1 MNKKIIPYIYILF
14 LSYFSHEAIGQNLEL
29 NIAASDS
36 IQTTILNEISFIK
49 KHALK
54 KDILDEVDRILQQ
67 VKKRGFFTARIDSIS
82 KADKT
87 FSAHINL
94 GKKTNKIIIINKLKP
109 EERTKLYG
117 ASQTSELAI
126 DSIKIKTN
134 EFDEFTNQLLEQI
147 DKTGKSFSKISYIN
161 PILKNDTLIIELT
174 ISDSSNRKI
183 DKVIVKG
190 YDEFPEKF
198 IKRFFKINKQTIFS
212 KQKMKE
218 VSQLTKSLD
227 FVLEKKEPEVLFKK
241 DSTHLYL
248 FLDKL
253 ETSSFDGIVNF
264 ASKED
269 GQGLLLNGNLDL
281 KLTNIL
287 NTGENFELFWN
298 KVAQEKSEFKINTA
312 LPYIYHSFLSA
323 EIGFN
328 LYRQDSTFL
337 NTSFNLKTEYELSR
351 RSKALIL
358 YSNEKSSY
366 LLSTT
371 ENNFESYSN
380 YFIGTGYQLKNIS
393 STYLY
398 KNNFSLELYAS
409 FGKRKTTLIDV
420 NQFKLKLLTLINF
433 KTTQKSYL
441 HIKTESQMLFSN
453 NYLVNELY
461 RIGGANSIRG
471 LNEQSIYTN
480 RFLYMNIEYRFLTS
494 VVSYLYS
501 ITDIGFYNEFIAT
514 KTRNALGL
522 GGGYRFKLNNNF
534 IDLGYVIGSNSD
546 TEMKLNN
553 SKLIV
558 KWTTFF

>member
-14 LSYFSHEAIGQNLEL
+14 LSYFSHEIIGQNLEL

-36 IQTTILNEISFIK
+36 IQTTTLNEISFIK

-54 KDILDEVDRILQQ
+54 KDVYKEI
-67 VKKRGFFTARIDSIS
+67 
-82 KADKT
+82 
-87 FSAHINL
+87 
-94 GKKTNKIIIINKLKP
+94 TNIHNKLKKEGYFITTIDTIVKS
-109 EERTKLYG
+109 EEKYTAYFTLGRKTDNIIVIIPHKLKIRNLG
-117 ASQTSELAI
+117 MRG
-126 DSIKIKTN
+126 DSIRIKTK
-134 EFDEFTNQLLEQI
+134 EFENFKNLLLTDLDAKGNSFSEIKFTNPTYV
-147 DKTGKSFSKISYIN
+147 K
-161 PILKNDTLIIELT
+161 DTLVLQLKIIESLKR
-174 ISDSSNRKI
+174 NI
-183 DKVIVKG
+183 DKVLVKG

-218 VSQLTKSLD
+218 VSQLTKNLD
-227 FVLEKKEPEVLFKK
+227 FVLEKKKPEVLFKK
-241 DSTHLYL
+241 DSTHVYL
-248 FLDKL
+248 FLNKL

-298 KVAQEKSEFKINTA
+298 KVAQEKSEFKINA
-312 LPYIYHSFLSA
+312 VIPYIYHSFLSA

-337 NTSFNLKTEYELSR
+337 NTSFNLKTEYDLSR
-351 RSKALIL
+351 RSKASLA
-358 YSNEKSSY
+358 YSNERSSY

-371 ENNFESYSN
+371 ENNLDSYSN

-393 STYLY
+393 NTGLY
-398 KNNFSLELYAS
+398 KNDFGLELYAS
-409 FGKRKTTLIDV
+409 LGKRKTTLVDV
-420 NQFKLKLLTLINF
+420 NQFKLKLLTLINL
-433 KTTQKSYL
+433 KTSQRSYL
-441 HIKTESQMLFSN
+441 NIKTESQMLFSN

-480 RFLYMNIEYRFLTS
+480 RFLYTNIEYRFLTS

-501 ITDIGFYNEFIAT
+501 ITDIGFYNESIST

-534 IDLGYVIGSNSD
+534 IDLGYVIGGYSD

>member
-1 MNKKIIPYIYILF
+1 M
-14 LSYFSHEAIGQNLEL
+14 SYFSHETIGQNLEL
-29 NIAASDS
+29 NIATSDS
-36 IQTTILNEISFIK
+36 IQTTTLNEISFIK
-49 KHALK
+49 IHTLK
-54 KDILDEVDRILQQ
+54 KDVYKEI
-67 VKKRGFFTARIDSIS
+67 
-82 KADKT
+82 
-87 FSAHINL
+87 
-94 GKKTNKIIIINKLKP
+94 TNIHNKLKKEGYFITTIDTIVKS
-109 EERTKLYG
+109 EEKYTAYFTLGRKTDNIIIMIPHKLKIRNLEMRG
-117 ASQTSELAI
+117 
-126 DSIKIKTN
+126 DSIRIKTK
-134 EFDEFTNQLLEQI
+134 EFENFKNLLLT
-147 DKTGKSFSKISYIN
+147 DLDTKGNSFSEIKFTKPTYV
-161 PILKNDTLIIELT
+161 KDTLVLQLKIIESLKR
-174 ISDSSNRKI
+174 NI
-183 DKVIVKG
+183 DKVLVKG

-198 IKRFFKINKQTIFS
+198 IKRFYKINKQTIFS
-212 KQKMKE
+212 KKRLEE
-218 VSQLTKSLD
+218 VSQLTKNLD
-227 FVLEKKEPEVLFKK
+227 FVREKKEPEVLFKK
-241 DSTHLYL
+241 DSTHVYL
-248 FLDKL
+248 FLNKL

-298 KVAQEKSEFKINTA
+298 KVAQEKSEFKINA
-312 LPYIYHSFLSA
+312 VIPYIYHSFLSA

-337 NTSFNLKTEYELSR
+337 NTSFNLKTEYDLSR
-351 RSKALIL
+351 RSKASLA
-358 YSNEKSSY
+358 YSNERSSY

-371 ENNFESYSN
+371 ENNLDSYSN

-393 STYLY
+393 NTDLY
-398 KNNFSLELYAS
+398 KNDFGLELYAS

-420 NQFKLKLLTLINF
+420 NQFKLKLLTLINL
-433 KTTQKSYL
+433 KTSQRSYL
-441 HIKTESQMLFSN
+441 NIKTESQMLFSN

-480 RFLYMNIEYRFLTS
+480 RFLYTNIEYRFLTS

-501 ITDIGFYNEFIAT
+501 ITDIGFYNESIST

-534 IDLGYVIGSNSD
+534 IDLGYVVGSYSD
-546 TEMKLNN
+546 SEMNLNN

-558 KWTTFF
+558 KWTSFF

>member
-14 LSYFSHEAIGQNLEL
+14 LSYFSHEIIGQNLEL

-36 IQTTILNEISFIK
+36 IQTTTLNEISFIK

-54 KDILDEVDRILQQ
+54 KDVYKEI
-67 VKKRGFFTARIDSIS
+67 
-82 KADKT
+82 
-87 FSAHINL
+87 
-94 GKKTNKIIIINKLKP
+94 TNIHNKLKKEGYFITTIDTIVKS
-109 EERTKLYG
+109 EEKYTAYFTLGRKTDNIIVIIPHKLKIRNLG
-117 ASQTSELAI
+117 MRG
-126 DSIKIKTN
+126 DSIRIKTK
-134 EFDEFTNQLLEQI
+134 EFENFKNLLLTDLDAKGNSFSEIKFTNPTYV
-147 DKTGKSFSKISYIN
+147 K
-161 PILKNDTLIIELT
+161 DTLVLQLKIIESLKR
-174 ISDSSNRKI
+174 NI
-183 DKVIVKG
+183 DKVLVKG

-218 VSQLTKSLD
+218 VSQLTKNLD
-227 FVLEKKEPEVLFKK
+227 FVLEKKKPEVLFKK
-241 DSTHLYL
+241 DSTHVYL
-248 FLDKL
+248 FLNKL

-298 KVAQEKSEFKINTA
+298 KVAQEKSEFKINA
-312 LPYIYHSFLSA
+312 VIPYIYHSFLSA

-337 NTSFNLKTEYELSR
+337 NTSFNLKTEYDLSR
-351 RSKALIL
+351 RSKASLA
-358 YSNEKSSY
+358 YSNERSSY

-371 ENNFESYSN
+371 ENNLDSYSN
-380 YFIGTGYQLKNIS
+380 YFISTGYQLKNIS
-393 STYLY
+393 NTGLY
-398 KNNFSLELYAS
+398 KNDFGLELYAS
-409 FGKRKTTLIDV
+409 LGKRKTTLVDV
-420 NQFKLKLLTLINF
+420 NQFKLKLLTLINL
-433 KTTQKSYL
+433 KTSQRSYL
-441 HIKTESQMLFSN
+441 NIKTESQMLFSN

-480 RFLYMNIEYRFLTS
+480 RFLYTNIEYRFLTS

-501 ITDIGFYNEFIAT
+501 ITDIGFYNESIST

-534 IDLGYVIGSNSD
+534 IDLGYVIGGYSD
-546 TEMKLNN
+546 TEMNLNN

>member
-1 MNKKIIPYIYILF
+1 
-14 LSYFSHEAIGQNLEL
+14 
-29 NIAASDS
+29 
-36 IQTTILNEISFIK
+36 
-49 KHALK
+49 
-54 KDILDEVDRILQQ
+54 
-67 VKKRGFFTARIDSIS
+67 
-82 KADKT
+82 
-87 FSAHINL
+87 
-94 GKKTNKIIIINKLKP
+94 
-109 EERTKLYG
+109 
-117 ASQTSELAI
+117 
-126 DSIKIKTN
+126 
-134 EFDEFTNQLLEQI
+134 
-147 DKTGKSFSKISYIN
+147 
-161 PILKNDTLIIELT
+161 
-174 ISDSSNRKI
+174 
-183 DKVIVKG
+183 VKG

-227 FVLEKKEPEVLFKK
+227 FVREKKDPEVLFKK

-248 FLDKL
+248 FVDKL
-253 ETSSFDGIVNF
+253 ETSSFDGIINF
-264 ASKED
+264 ASKEN

-281 KLTNIL
+281 KLSNIL

-298 KVAQEKSEFKINTA
+298 KVAQEKSEFKINFTI
-312 LPYIYHSFLSA
+312 PYIFNSSLST

-337 NTSFNLKTEYELSR
+337 NTSFNFKTDFDFST
-351 RSKALIL
+351 RSKASIL
-358 YSNEKSSY
+358 YSNERSSY

-371 ENNFESYSN
+371 ENNLDSYSN
-380 YFIGTGYQLKNIS
+380 YFIGSGYQLKNIS
-393 STYLY
+393 NTDLY
-398 KNNFSLELYAS
+398 KNDFGLELYAS

-420 NQFKLKLLTLINF
+420 NQFKLKLLTLINL
-433 KTTQKSYL
+433 KTSQRSYL
-441 HIKTESQMLFSN
+441 NIKAESQMLFSN

-480 RFLYMNIEYRFLTS
+480 RFLYTNIEYRFLTS

-501 ITDIGFYNEFIAT
+501 ITDIGFYNESIST

-534 IDLGYVIGSNSD
+534 IDLGYVIGNTSNS
-546 TEMKLNN
+546 EAKLNN

>member
-14 LSYFSHEAIGQNLEL
+14 LSYFSHEIIGQNLEL

-36 IQTTILNEISFIK
+36 IQTTTLNEISFIK

-54 KDILDEVDRILQQ
+54 KDVYKEI
-67 VKKRGFFTARIDSIS
+67 
-82 KADKT
+82 
-87 FSAHINL
+87 
-94 GKKTNKIIIINKLKP
+94 TNIHNKLKKEGYFITTIDTIVKS
-109 EERTKLYG
+109 EEKYTAYFTLGRKTDNIIVIIPHKLKIRNLG
-117 ASQTSELAI
+117 MRG
-126 DSIKIKTN
+126 DSIRIKTK
-134 EFDEFTNQLLEQI
+134 EFENFKNLLLTDLDAKGNSFSEIKFTNPTYV
-147 DKTGKSFSKISYIN
+147 K
-161 PILKNDTLIIELT
+161 DTLVLQLKIIESLKR
-174 ISDSSNRKI
+174 NI
-183 DKVIVKG
+183 DKVLVKG

-218 VSQLTKSLD
+218 VSQLTKKLD
-227 FVLEKKEPEVLFKK
+227 FVLEKKKPEVLFKK
-241 DSTHLYL
+241 DSTHVYL
-248 FLDKL
+248 FLNKL

-298 KVAQEKSEFKINTA
+298 KVAQEKSEFKINA
-312 LPYIYHSFLSA
+312 VIPYIYHSFLSA

-337 NTSFNLKTEYELSR
+337 NTSFNLKTEYDLSR
-351 RSKALIL
+351 RSKASLA
-358 YSNEKSSY
+358 YSNERSSY

-371 ENNFESYSN
+371 ENNLDSYSN

-393 STYLY
+393 NTGLY
-398 KNNFSLELYAS
+398 KNDFGLELYAS
-409 FGKRKTTLIDV
+409 LGKRKTTLVDV
-420 NQFKLKLLTLINF
+420 NQFKLKLLTLINL
-433 KTTQKSYL
+433 KTSQRSYL
-441 HIKTESQMLFSN
+441 NIKTESQMLFSN

-480 RFLYMNIEYRFLTS
+480 RFLYTNIEYRFLTS

-501 ITDIGFYNEFIAT
+501 ITDIGFYNESIST

-534 IDLGYVIGSNSD
+534 IDLGYVIGGYSD
-546 TEMKLNN
+546 TEMNLNN

>member
-1 MNKKIIPYIYILF
+1 M
-14 LSYFSHEAIGQNLEL
+14 SYFSHETIGQNLEL

-36 IQTTILNEISFIK
+36 IQTTTLNEISFIK

-54 KDILDEVDRILQQ
+54 KDVLDEVDRILQQ

-87 FSAHINL
+87 FSAHFNL

-117 ASQTSELAI
+117 APQTSELAI

-147 DKTGKSFSKISYIN
+147 DKIGKSFSEISYIN

-198 IKRFFKINKQTIFS
+198 IKRFYKINKLSIFS
-212 KQKMKE
+212 KKRLEE
-218 VSQLTKSLD
+218 VSQVTKNLN
-227 FVLEKKEPEVLFKK
+227 FVLEKKKPEVLFKK
-241 DSTHLYL
+241 DSTHVYL

-298 KVAQEKSEFKINTA
+298 KVAQEKSEFKINA
-312 LPYIYHSFLSA
+312 VIPYIYHSFLSA

-337 NTSFNLKTEYELSR
+337 NTSFNLKTEYDLSR
-351 RSKALIL
+351 RSKASLV

-371 ENNFESYSN
+371 ENNLDSYSN

-393 STYLY
+393 NTDLY
-398 KNNFSLELYAS
+398 KNDFGLELYAS
-409 FGKRKTTLIDV
+409 LGKRKTTLVDV
-420 NQFKLKLLTLINF
+420 NQFKLKLLTLINL
-433 KTTQKSYL
+433 KTSQKSYL
-441 HIKTESQMLFSN
+441 NIKTESQMLFSN

-480 RFLYMNIEYRFLTS
+480 RFLYTNIEYRFLTS

-501 ITDIGFYNEFIAT
+501 ITDIGFYNESIST

-534 IDLGYVIGSNSD
+534 IDLGYVIGGYSD
-546 TEMKLNN
+546 TEMNLNN

>member
-1 MNKKIIPYIYILF
+1 
-14 LSYFSHEAIGQNLEL
+14 LSYFSHETIGQNLEL
-29 NIAASDS
+29 NIATSDS
-36 IQTTILNEISFIK
+36 IQTTTLNEISFIK
-49 KHALK
+49 IHTLK
-54 KDILDEVDRILQQ
+54 KDVYKEI
-67 VKKRGFFTARIDSIS
+67 
-82 KADKT
+82 
-87 FSAHINL
+87 
-94 GKKTNKIIIINKLKP
+94 TNIHNKLKKEGYFITTIDTIVKS
-109 EERTKLYG
+109 EEKYTAYFTLGRKTDNIIIMIPHKLKIRNLEMRG
-117 ASQTSELAI
+117 
-126 DSIKIKTN
+126 DSIRIKTK
-134 EFDEFTNQLLEQI
+134 EFENFKNLLLT
-147 DKTGKSFSKISYIN
+147 DLDTKGNSFSEIKFTKPTYV
-161 PILKNDTLIIELT
+161 KDTLVLQLKIIESLKR
-174 ISDSSNRKI
+174 NI
-183 DKVIVKG
+183 DKVLVKG

-198 IKRFFKINKQTIFS
+198 IKRFYKINKQTIFS
-212 KQKMKE
+212 KKRLEE
-218 VSQLTKSLD
+218 VSQLTKNLD
-227 FVLEKKEPEVLFKK
+227 FVREKKEPEVLFKK
-241 DSTHLYL
+241 DSTHVYL
-248 FLDKL
+248 FLNKL

-298 KVAQEKSEFKINTA
+298 KVAQEKSEFKINA
-312 LPYIYHSFLSA
+312 VIPYIYHSFLSA

-337 NTSFNLKTEYELSR
+337 NTSFNLKTEYDLSR
-351 RSKALIL
+351 RSKASLA
-358 YSNEKSSY
+358 YSNERSSY

-371 ENNFESYSN
+371 ENNLDSYSN

-393 STYLY
+393 NTDLY
-398 KNNFSLELYAS
+398 KNDFGLELYAS

-420 NQFKLKLLTLINF
+420 NQFKLKLLTLINL
-433 KTTQKSYL
+433 KTSQRSYL
-441 HIKTESQMLFSN
+441 NIKTESQMLFSN

-480 RFLYMNIEYRFLTS
+480 RFLYTNIEYRFLTS

-501 ITDIGFYNEFIAT
+501 ITDIGFYNESIST

-534 IDLGYVIGSNSD
+534 IDLGYVVGSYSD
-546 TEMKLNN
+546 SEMNLNN

-558 KWTTFF
+558 KWTSFF

>member
-1 MNKKIIPYIYILF
+1 M
-14 LSYFSHEAIGQNLEL
+14 SYFSHEIIGQNLEL

-36 IQTTILNEISFIK
+36 IQTTTLNEISFIK

-54 KDILDEVDRILQQ
+54 KDVYKEI
-67 VKKRGFFTARIDSIS
+67 
-82 KADKT
+82 
-87 FSAHINL
+87 
-94 GKKTNKIIIINKLKP
+94 TNIHNKLKKEGYFITTIDTIVKS
-109 EERTKLYG
+109 EEKYTAYFTLGRKTDNIIVIIPHKLKIRNLG
-117 ASQTSELAI
+117 MRG
-126 DSIKIKTN
+126 DSIRIKTK
-134 EFDEFTNQLLEQI
+134 EFENFKNLLLTDLDAKGNSFSEIKFTNPTYV
-147 DKTGKSFSKISYIN
+147 K
-161 PILKNDTLIIELT
+161 DTLVLQLKIIESLKR
-174 ISDSSNRKI
+174 NI
-183 DKVIVKG
+183 DKVLVKG

-218 VSQLTKSLD
+218 VSQLTKKLD
-227 FVLEKKEPEVLFKK
+227 FVLEKKKPEVLFKK
-241 DSTHLYL
+241 DSTHVYL
-248 FLDKL
+248 FLNKL

-298 KVAQEKSEFKINTA
+298 KVAQEKSEFKINA
-312 LPYIYHSFLSA
+312 VIPYIYHSFLSA

-337 NTSFNLKTEYELSR
+337 NTSFNLKTEYDLSR
-351 RSKALIL
+351 RSKASLA
-358 YSNEKSSY
+358 YSNERSSY

-371 ENNFESYSN
+371 ENNLDSYSN

-393 STYLY
+393 NTGLY
-398 KNNFSLELYAS
+398 KNDFGLELYAS
-409 FGKRKTTLIDV
+409 LGKRKTTLVDV
-420 NQFKLKLLTLINF
+420 NQFKLKLLTLINL
-433 KTTQKSYL
+433 KTSQRSYL
-441 HIKTESQMLFSN
+441 NIKTESQMLFSN

-480 RFLYMNIEYRFLTS
+480 RFLYTNIEYRFLTS

-501 ITDIGFYNEFIAT
+501 ITDIGFYNESIST

-534 IDLGYVIGSNSD
+534 IDLGYVIGGYSD
-546 TEMKLNN
+546 TEMNLNN

>member
-1 MNKKIIPYIYILF
+1 M
-14 LSYFSHEAIGQNLEL
+14 SYFSHEIIGQNLEL

-36 IQTTILNEISFIK
+36 IQTTTLNEISFIK

-54 KDILDEVDRILQQ
+54 KDVYKEI
-67 VKKRGFFTARIDSIS
+67 
-82 KADKT
+82 
-87 FSAHINL
+87 
-94 GKKTNKIIIINKLKP
+94 TNIHNKLKKEGYFITTIDTIVKS
-109 EERTKLYG
+109 EEKYTAYFTLGRKTDNIIVIIPHKLKIRNLG
-117 ASQTSELAI
+117 MRG
-126 DSIKIKTN
+126 DSIRIKTK
-134 EFDEFTNQLLEQI
+134 EFENFKNLLLTDLDAKGNSFSEIKFTNPTYV
-147 DKTGKSFSKISYIN
+147 K
-161 PILKNDTLIIELT
+161 DTLVLQLKIIESLKR
-174 ISDSSNRKI
+174 NI
-183 DKVIVKG
+183 DKVLVKG

-218 VSQLTKSLD
+218 VSQLTKNLD
-227 FVLEKKEPEVLFKK
+227 FVLEKKKPEVLFKK
-241 DSTHLYL
+241 DSTHVYL
-248 FLDKL
+248 FLNKL

-298 KVAQEKSEFKINTA
+298 KVAQEKSEFKINA
-312 LPYIYHSFLSA
+312 VIPYIYHSFLSA

-337 NTSFNLKTEYELSR
+337 NTSFNLKTEYDLSR
-351 RSKALIL
+351 RSKASLA
-358 YSNEKSSY
+358 YSNERSSY

-371 ENNFESYSN
+371 ENNLDSYSN
-380 YFIGTGYQLKNIS
+380 YFISTGYQLKNIS
-393 STYLY
+393 NTGLY
-398 KNNFSLELYAS
+398 KNDFGLELYAS
-409 FGKRKTTLIDV
+409 LGKRKTTLVDV
-420 NQFKLKLLTLINF
+420 NQFKLKLLTLINL
-433 KTTQKSYL
+433 KTSQRSYL
-441 HIKTESQMLFSN
+441 NIKTESQMLFSN

-480 RFLYMNIEYRFLTS
+480 RFLYTNIEYRFLTS

-501 ITDIGFYNEFIAT
+501 ITDIGFYNESIST

-534 IDLGYVIGSNSD
+534 IDLGYVIGGYSD
-546 TEMKLNN
+546 TEMNLNN

>member
-14 LSYFSHEAIGQNLEL
+14 LSYFSHEIIGQNLEL

-36 IQTTILNEISFIK
+36 IQTTTLNEISFIK

-54 KDILDEVDRILQQ
+54 KDVYKEI
-67 VKKRGFFTARIDSIS
+67 
-82 KADKT
+82 
-87 FSAHINL
+87 
-94 GKKTNKIIIINKLKP
+94 TNIHNKLKKEGYFITTIDTIVKS
-109 EERTKLYG
+109 EEKYTAYFTLGRKTDNIIVIIPHKLKIRNLG
-117 ASQTSELAI
+117 MRG
-126 DSIKIKTN
+126 DSIRIKTK
-134 EFDEFTNQLLEQI
+134 EFENFKNLLLTDLDAKGNSFSEIKFTNPTYV
-147 DKTGKSFSKISYIN
+147 K
-161 PILKNDTLIIELT
+161 DTLVLQLKIIESLKR
-174 ISDSSNRKI
+174 NI
-183 DKVIVKG
+183 DKVLVKG

-218 VSQLTKSLD
+218 VSQLTKNLD
-227 FVLEKKEPEVLFKK
+227 FVLEKKKPEVLFKK
-241 DSTHLYL
+241 DSTHVYL
-248 FLDKL
+248 FLNKL

-298 KVAQEKSEFKINTA
+298 KVAQEKSEFKINA
-312 LPYIYHSFLSA
+312 VIPYIYHSFLSA

-337 NTSFNLKTEYELSR
+337 NTSFNLKTEYDLSR
-351 RSKALIL
+351 RSKASLA
-358 YSNEKSSY
+358 YSNERSSY

-371 ENNFESYSN
+371 ENNLDSYSN

-393 STYLY
+393 NTGLY
-398 KNNFSLELYAS
+398 KNDFGLELYAS
-409 FGKRKTTLIDV
+409 LGKRKTTLVDV
-420 NQFKLKLLTLINF
+420 NQFKLKLLTLINL
-433 KTTQKSYL
+433 KTSQRSYL
-441 HIKTESQMLFSN
+441 NIKTESQMLFSN

-480 RFLYMNIEYRFLTS
+480 RFLYTNIEYRFLTS

-501 ITDIGFYNEFIAT
+501 ITDIGFYNESIST

-534 IDLGYVIGSNSD
+534 IDLGYVIGGYSD
-546 TEMKLNN
+546 TEMNLNN